1 MIGPAIEVTTG
12 LSALRGR
19 PAVSHTAHAETAP
32 RFTGMAAGAPGMPT
46 SGPVGY
52 LAISAGLT
60 HVGCPAVPVASRAD
74 VKFSAG
80 YNRPSM
86 RA

>member
-1 MIGPAIEVTTG
+1 
-12 LSALRGR
+12 
-19 PAVSHTAHAETAP
+19 
-32 RFTGMAAGAPGMPT
+32 MAAGAPGMPT